1 MKYLASKAT
10 TAVFADHD
18 ETPQDSESD
27 EDDGIDSDDDVD
39 VGGPGDTDTRIV
51 DQINRD
57 IRSWNLAAAPSV

>member
-1 MKYLASKAT
+1 MKSLASKAT

-27 EDDGIDSDDDVD
+27 EDDGIESDDDI
-39 VGGPGDTDTRIV
+39 GGPGDTDTRIV

-57 IRSWNLAAAPSV
+57 IRSWNLAAAQAV